1 MLGSGAEVQ
10 EQREDAVILY
20 DDGRMFLAVYLKRK
34 WRLFDEEPMTEISE
48 ALALRREYLRCH
60 DKEDVKNL
68 PSPEKLIPSR
78 NSSRQVS
85 LF

>member
-1 MLGSGAEVQ
+1 MEL
-10 EQREDAVILY
+10 QREDAVILY

-34 WRLFDEEPMTEISE
+34 WRLFDEEPIETIGE

-60 DKEDVKNL
+60 DKTDVKNL
-68 PSPEKLIPSR
+68 PSPKELIPSR
-78 NSSRQVS
+78 SSSRQGC

>member
-1 MLGSGAEVQ
+1 MK

-34 WRLFDEEPMTEISE
+34 WQLFDDEPLEMGE

-60 DKEDVKNL
+60 EKTDVKNL
-68 PSPEKLIPSR
+68 PSPKDLIQSR
-78 NSSRQVS
+78 NSLRQGC